1 MTSFTHLTK
10 IITTNLDTTFVT
22 CVCTLRSPRATVSY
36 TKCHDNYTL
45 FRFIP
50 CLFLTYVKYFQ
61 LFYRVLF
68 GQETGFG
75 NWAMMVTSHAQ
86 LVNSDKQN
94 ELLFAVLS
102 WFRTLSEVRG
112 HVWAH
117 ISMSA
122 ETTQPE
128 FWHCSNFYPNP
139 CLISDSVMPQDS
151 VCQTL
156 GLLVSKQC
164 P

>member
-50 CLFLTYVKYFQ
+50 RLFLTYVKYFQ

-94 ELLFAVLS
+94 ELLFAALS
-102 WFRTLSEVRG
+102 GLESCQKQEVMFE
-112 HVWAH
+112 H
-117 ISMSA
+117 IFPC
-122 ETTQPE
+122 QQKQ
-128 FWHCSNFYPNP
+128 HNLNFDIVAIFIQI
-139 CLISDSVMPQDS
+139 LA
-151 VCQTL
+151 
-156 GLLVSKQC
+156 
-164 P
+164 